1 MITKKPYITCNW
13 KDEAITNDIER
24 ILENEA
30 AELEVPCWTVI
41 DDNNDSASNS
51 SELLTENIS
60 DEVYMK
66 RHAKFELDERRR
78 KKWDVQRIREQKT
91 IERWKKRHLKTDPDS
106 EQKNIVS
113 FYPLNNLLGYFIKGR
128 FHKFESSEVQRRAR
142 SYDIDYYQVE
152 YTEKFPLQEEE
163 SAEDSSGGY
172 YYYLITLSFAAVS
185 FYMGASSASNSSNPF
200 QWNFQPSWVGGS
212 LGASLGALTPAG
224 IAASFTFLTTTMRM
238 PGMVAGIV
246 ILTISAGYG
255 YLCAASTGKDW
266 NYRNWNMTD
275 PGMRNALFG
284 GTRFGSA
291 FWAGIGS
298 VETSFYGASGAAR
311 IIFIIVVI
319 SGTLGTAFYATAVSR
334 GNVRFWEWN
343 WRDPEVAW
351 KTAYGATFGLGMAI
365 PVYSLGALWPQFL
378 EEIKET
384 DKTAQ
389 LYGDQYVWTDK
400 NNTKNPNATTAQMY
414 TLVETIFISG
424 ALFEATEIH
433 PLLDYLPSSA
443 STTLPL
449 LDGFVH
455 KIYNHFENLLNTPP
469 TTNSTQEL
477 AFPKTNQK
485 PHYLLPNCYHHSPQP
500 NQPPITSCTGH
511 NFQYTIHPKSGGALT
526 EDRYSYC
533 SPIEFGGKPSVVCEG
548 ESSTLIFTPKITTP
562 LLDHLDG
569 VMMLALVAP
578 AVLRNVRS
586 LVGLCCGMF
595 SGKVQEEV
603 PPDARDVLLE
613 QEQETR
619 DKNKGKQEAREAR
632 KQESKEARRSK
643 GTKEQGARSKEQESK
658 ETKEQRSKGTR
669 EQGNKSKG
677 RQGEQGSKGTGNKGA
692 RETKGAREQKGT
704 REQGR
709 QGEQGN
715 KGARGD
721 KGNKEQ
727 RNKGTREQRETKE
740 QGSKG
745 DKGAREQGNKGSKGR
760 QGAREQG
767 RQGTKGAKGDKG
779 TKGTREQGDKEQGA
793 AGRQGNKE
801 TKE

>member
-1 MITKKPYITCNW
+1 M
-13 KDEAITNDIER
+13 A
-24 ILENEA
+24 
-30 AELEVPCWTVI
+30 
-41 DDNNDSASNS
+41 NNRFLPA
-51 SELLTENIS
+51 
-60 DEVYMK
+60 
-66 RHAKFELDERRR
+66 
-78 KKWDVQRIREQKT
+78 
-91 IERWKKRHLKTDPDS
+91 
-106 EQKNIVS
+106 
-113 FYPLNNLLGYFIKGR
+113 NNLLGYFKKGR

-163 SAEDSSGGY
+163 SVEDSSGGY

-200 QWNFQPSWVGGS
+200 QWNFQPAWVAGS

-246 ILTISAGYG
+246 ILTISAGFG

-266 NYRNWNMTD
+266 NYRNWNMTS
-275 PGMRNALFG
+275 PVMRNALFG
-284 GTRFGSA
+284 GTMFGSA

-311 IIFIIVVI
+311 VVFIIVVI

-378 EEIKET
+378 EELKET

-389 LYGDQYVWTDK
+389 LYGDQYVWSDK

-443 STTLPL
+443 STNLPL

-455 KIYNHFENLLNTPP
+455 KIYSHFENLLNTPP

-485 PHYLLPNCYHHSPQP
+485 PHYLLPNCYHHAPQP
-500 NQPPITSCTGH
+500 DQPPITSCTGH
-511 NFQYTIHPKSGGALT
+511 NFQYTIHPKSGSALT

-548 ESSTLIFTPKITTP
+548 ESSTLIFTPKFTTP

-578 AVLRNVRS
+578 AVIRNVRS
-586 LVGLCCGMF
+586 LVGLCCRMF
-595 SGKVQEEV
+595 SGEVQEEV
-603 PPDARDVLLE
+603 LPDERDVLLVME
-613 QEQETR
+613 R
-619 DKNKGKQEAREAR
+619 LIKMAANLAKSADPLDMKNAVEIPLTDEATA
-632 KQESKEARRSK
+632 A
-643 GTKEQGARSKEQESK
+643 A
-658 ETKEQRSKGTR
+658 
-669 EQGNKSKG
+669 
-677 RQGEQGSKGTGNKGA
+677 
-692 RETKGAREQKGT
+692 EQKA
-704 REQGR
+704 QQQQQKQKR
-709 QGEQGN
+709 QINWKFWEALN
-715 KGARGD
+715 WEPLKTPRSVLKGGQVVSD
-721 KGNKEQ
+721 N
-727 RNKGTREQRETKE
+727 
-740 QGSKG
+740 
-745 DKGAREQGNKGSKGR
+745 DL
-760 QGAREQG
+760 
-767 RQGTKGAKGDKG
+767 
-779 TKGTREQGDKEQGA
+779 
-793 AGRQGNKE
+793 
-801 TKE
+801 